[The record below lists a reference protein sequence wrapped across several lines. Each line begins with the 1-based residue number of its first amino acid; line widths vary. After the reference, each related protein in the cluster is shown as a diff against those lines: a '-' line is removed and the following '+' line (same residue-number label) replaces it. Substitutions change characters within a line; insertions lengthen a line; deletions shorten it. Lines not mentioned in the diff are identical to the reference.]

1 MDNRTFWRKKMHLF
15 SKKKKKNCKQNLRSR
30 EKNTS
35 GAEIPSG
42 IETVVLENKGV
53 AERFNNFSV
62 NFAQ

>member
-1 MDNRTFWRKKMHLF
+1 MHLF
-15 SKKKKKNCKQNLRSR
+15 SKKKNKKNCKQNLRSR

-42 IETVVLENKGV
+42 IETVVLEDNGV